1 MGDEADRTMA
11 GECSRELSRVVVTD
25 SDRERPNA
33 GVELL
38 AGSDGN
44 RSKLA
49 DLFRDS
55 ESLLIGPAAGDR
67 RGSMLVAPV
76 PRIDVT

>member
-1 MGDEADRTMA
+1 MA
-11 GECSRELSRVVVTD
+11 GECSREVSRVVVTD

-38 AGSDGN
+38 AGNDGS
-44 RSKLA
+44 RSKL
-49 DLFRDS
+49 DDRFRDS
-55 ESLLIGPAAGDR
+55 ESVLVGPAAGDR
-67 RGSMLVAPV
+67 RGSILVAPV